1 MQTLQQ
7 FLQSAPW
14 LWLILDGFVV
24 FAAYRVRRVRGDAV
38 ANLLYVI
45 ALVLIARDVLAFV
58 MDELLIVQLAT
69 LASLTILYRLSTI
82 YSGRRRGV
90 VIGIIFG
97 GVGVLLEALAFVYGI
112 SPAIRALIDIYMVIM
127 VIVLLIVL
135 SNITERNGPTAWE
148 IIEARRLLT
157 YYIPI
162 LMLLTVLPY
171 DGVLARYVVV
181 PALSL
186 PHLWMCLRY
195 YNFYDSRQSTQI
207 DFTREY
213 IASIFSFMETIGH
226 AMTEHIQI
234 DRVLDY
240 ILDAILA
247 STNADAAAALLID
260 EYRDELRVRSTRGF
274 YPPPY
279 AVPKVALSKRGGV
292 ETYFRSTAIPIG
304 DTVLGEAVQSGEPI
318 FIRDAFS
325 DERMQHNRQD
335 ATYVSSIIVLPLRVE
350 ERVLGVVSLVNRK
363 SGSYFNDDDFERCR
377 IFSDYASLTL
387 ANLYAHMQVL
397 EKQEIEQEV
406 GIAADIQR
414 RLLPLQLPRL
424 PGSEIA
430 SFTTPARGVSGDYYD
445 IIPLNEKGRCAL
457 VVCDVAGK
465 GVPASLVMVM
475 IRTII
480 HLVARGNRS
489 ASNIVS
495 WINRGIA
502 GEIDIERFATLTVI
516 EYDPETKTITY
527 SNAAHHPP
535 LLVRAND
542 GSFEKLDTE
551 GLPIG
556 LEQKVEYGEGTVQL
570 ESGDMVVL
578 YTDGIIEALSEKH
591 EQYEEER
598 LLRTITTNA
607 HCRPKEIVNAIKE
620 DITEFVGRAKQ
631 HDDQTVLV
639 LKAE

>member
-1 MQTLQQ
+1 YRI
-7 FLQSAPW
+7 SA
-14 LWLILDGFVV
+14 IYTGKNAGFQIGV
-24 FAAYRVRRVRGDAV
+24 
-38 ANLLYVI
+38 LL
-45 ALVLIARDVLAFV
+45 
-58 MDELLIVQLAT
+58 
-69 LASLTILYRLSTI
+69 
-82 YSGRRRGV
+82 
-90 VIGIIFG
+90 G
-97 GVGVLLEALAFVYGI
+97 GVGVILEILGLIAGV

-127 VIVLLIVL
+127 VIVLLIIL

-148 IIEARRLLT
+148 VIESRRLFA

-162 LMLLTVLPY
+162 LLLLTVLPY
-171 DGVLARYVVV
+171 DGPLAQYIVV
-181 PALSL
+181 PSLSL
-186 PHLWMCLRY
+186 PHLWLCLRY

-207 DFTREY
+207 DFTRGY
-213 IASIFSFMETIGH
+213 IASIFNFMETIGH
-226 AMTEHIQI
+226 AMTEHLQI

-240 ILDAILA
+240 ILDAILS
-247 STNADAAAALLID
+247 STKADAAAALLID

-279 AVPKVALSKRGGV
+279 AVPQVALSKRGGV
-292 ETYFRSTAIPIG
+292 ETYFRSQPIPIG
-304 DTVLGEAVQSGEPI
+304 DTVLGEAVQSGKPI

-325 DERMQHNRQD
+325 DERMQHNREE

-350 ERVLGVVSLVNRK
+350 ERVLGVVSFVNRK
-363 SGSYFNDDDFERCR
+363 SGSYFDDDDFERCR
-377 IFSDYASLTL
+377 VFSDYASLTL

-414 RLLPLQLPRL
+414 RLLPIQLPRL

-430 SFTTPARGVSGDYYD
+430 SFTNPARGVSGDYYD
-445 IIPLNEKGRCAL
+445 ILPLNEKGRCAL

-480 HLVARGNRS
+480 HLVARGGRS

-502 GEIDIERFATLTVI
+502 GEIDIERFATLTVV
-516 EYDPETKTITY
+516 EYDPETRTVSY

-535 LLVRAND
+535 LLVRANN
-542 GSFEKLDTE
+542 GAFEKLDTE

-570 ESGDMVVL
+570 ESGDMIVL
-578 YTDGIIEALSEKH
+578 YTDGIIEALNEKH

-598 LLRTITTNA
+598 LVRTIKANA
-607 HCRPKEIVNAIKE
+607 HCRPKEIINAIKE